1 MCAPIMTFSLAMPMQ
16 LPQAASA
23 EMPSLAMAATNHVT
37 ASQADNKA
45 CMHMP
50 NHAPLYYLI
59 ASSCNRHEF
68 RPSDK

>member
-50 NHAPLYYLI
+50 NHAPLYYFYSFILQQT
-59 ASSCNRHEF
+59 
-68 RPSDK
+68 